1 MEVIKEYWAVMVG
14 FVALVAWAVR
24 LEAGVKQNAS
34 EIRGLWKQR
43 NEDLEASKDARTET
57 NRFLERLD
65 AKMDAAFS
73 EFRTDIKTLLT
84 QRKEH

>member
-1 MEVIKEYWAVMVG
+1 LEVIKEYWAVIVG

-24 LEAGVKQNAS
+24 LEAGVKQNSS

-43 NEDLEASKDARTET
+43 NEDLEASKEARTET

-65 AKMDAAFS
+65 AKMDMAFS
-73 EFRTDIKTLLT
+73 EFRSDIKTLL
-84 QRKEH
+84 QRKGE

>member
-1 MEVIKEYWAVMVG
+1 MEVIKEYWAVIVG

-43 NEDLEASKDARTET
+43 NEDLEASKEARSET

-65 AKMDAAFS
+65 AKMDMAFN
-73 EFRTDIKTLLT
+73 EFRSDIKTLL
-84 QRKEH
+84 QRKGE